1 MSYKKI
7 MKSVNL
13 NKARMG
19 LSNNIENKK
28 DVLYDKYNNFL
39 PSVYQGPM
47 DRFEKYSMFDAMEQ
61 DSTINQAMD
70 IITDYVT
77 QNENEDAFYIDYPK
91 IDSLP
96 ESQILALEQKFDE
109 WMRIN
114 SWKKRIHGI
123 MREVFKYG
131 DCILIRDPETMILNK
146 VNIYDVMGVTVDND
160 KTPTEYIIKNVDL
173 NVPLSVASSA
183 QLNPNSLQ
191 ILNTFNTMMPNSSN
205 NIQNL
210 NVNNGTGYAE
220 NDMLPIAAKNV
231 VQLTLNVDDNVI
243 YPFGRSILENIYKIY
258 IQKMLL
264 QDCVLLYRIKNATEK
279 LVFKIPMGGV
289 PAYARRQYLE
299 RLKNE
304 MSQRRI
310 PSKET
315 NTPFNTIDVAYNS
328 IPMNEDFWLPIDD
341 NGNGPTVEKLPGGAA
356 LGEINDLVYWNNE
369 EIRGLKVPSSW
380 IPYGPSDG
388 NRVNPTS
395 KREIFV
401 QEQRFLLYCTR
412 LQNIVEESFD
422 REFKYYL
429 NEKGVGIDNDSFFL
443 KFYRP
448 ANITELTKQEIDQT
462 RLQNCAS
469 ALGISFISK
478 QYAMRRYLGWTDE
491 EIKENQR
498 LLLQEQ
504 AEKLKG
510 KKAFIPQEDQD
521 QIPGLRT
528 IGVDDI
534 PSEYLDTLNLSMNDV
549 GDEVGGLEGNNMPVD
564 NSMDLSDMGGASMGG
579 NEAGGMAGI

>member
-1 MSYKKI
+1 MSYKKL

-19 LSNNIENKK
+19 ISNNLENKK
-28 DVLYDKYNNFL
+28 DVLYDKYSNYL

-61 DSTINQAMD
+61 DSTINQAID

-77 QNENEDAFYIDYPK
+77 QNENEDTFYIDYPK

-96 ESQILALEQKFDE
+96 ESQVLALEQKFDE
-109 WMRIN
+109 WMRLN
-114 SWKKRIHGI
+114 SWKKRIHGV

-160 KTPTEYIIKNVDL
+160 KTPTEYLIKNVDL
-173 NVPLSVASSA
+173 NVPLNIASSA
-183 QLNPNSLQ
+183 ELNPQSLQ

-210 NVNNGTGYAE
+210 NVNNNSGYGE
-220 NDMLPIAAKNV
+220 NDILPIAAKNV

-243 YPFGRSILENIYKIY
+243 YPFGRSILENVYKIY

-264 QDCVLLYRIKNATEK
+264 QDCILLYRIKNATEK
-279 LVFKIPMGGV
+279 LIFKIPMGGV

-341 NGNGPTVEKLPGGAA
+341 NGQGPSVEKLQGGTA

-380 IPYGPSDG
+380 IPYGPADG
-388 NRVNPTS
+388 SRVNPTS

-429 NEKGVGIDNDSFFL
+429 HEKGVEIDTDSFFL

-462 RLQNCAS
+462 RLQNCAA
-469 ALGISFISK
+469 ALQIPFIAK
-478 QYAMRRYLGWTDE
+478 QYAMRRYLGWTE
-491 EIKENQR
+491 EELKENER

-504 AEKLKG
+504 AEKLKS
-510 KKAFIPQEDQD
+510 KQTFIPQEDQD

-534 PSEYLDTLNLSMNDV
+534 PSEYLDDLTTSTSEPM
-549 GDEVGGLEGNNMPVD
+549 GDEF
-564 NSMDLSDMGGASMGG
+564 
-579 NEAGGMAGI
+579 GGMNTEMGADTGMGEDMSGADMEGM